1 MKSIFFVVSLLLS
14 MYACADDTWS
24 PASSD
29 KNDEISSSL
38 HGTCTRKTCPPGI
51 SVVVDAREGDSG
63 MALAEDGKSYDLL
76 ELRNIKFTVLQ
87 NDNDYKSDS
96 RVVAPGGAIYTIQWI
111 FLKKV

>member
-1 MKSIFFVVSLLLS
+1 MKRVIFFIGLLLS
-14 MYACADDTWS
+14 MYAYADDQWT
-24 PASSD
+24 PTPSD
-29 KNDEISSSL
+29 KSDEISASL
-38 HGTCTRKTCPPGI
+38 HGTCTRKSCPPGTF
-51 SVVVDAREGDSG
+51 VVVDARKGDSG
-63 MALAEDGKSYDLL
+63 MAVAEDGKSYDLL

>member
-1 MKSIFFVVSLLLS
+1 MKSILFVVSLLLS

-38 HGTCTRKTCPPGI
+38 HGTCTRKTCPPGT